1 MHSVSNLK
9 PLIMRQSIKAIIIAL
24 ELAYDLKLE
33 QIKVFSNSQL
43 VVGQSEGTLKE
54 NMKK

>member
-9 PLIMRQSIKAIIIAL
+9 PLIMRQSIKVIIIAL

>member
-1 MHSVSNLK
+1 
-9 PLIMRQSIKAIIIAL
+9 MRQSIKAIIIAL

-54 NMKK
+54 NMKKWAYIV